1 MRDFHHREKQSSA
14 EKSRG
19 DFENRGTEGQRGILT
34 QRRRDG
40 EMGRK
45 RDRVMYHK
53 LQLVGCPRFISR
65 HRKKIKQRDRGTER
79 DFNTEAQRRGDGEKE
94 RKGLYHKLQ
103 LVGCPRFISRHRKKI
118 KQRDRGTERDFNTEA
133 QRRGDGEKERK
144 GLYHKLQ
151 LVGFPRFP
159 GSSRRSAASPWGGSS
174 RGTGKR

>member
-19 DFENRGTEGQRGILT
+19 DFENRETEGQRGILT

-103 LVGCPRFISRHRKKI
+103 LVGCPRF
-118 KQRDRGTERDFNTEA
+118 
-133 QRRGDGEKERK
+133 
-144 GLYHKLQ
+144 
-151 LVGFPRFP
+151 P

-174 RGTGKR
+174 RGTKEHKNRGTKRQGKPSSSRALFH